1 MSPKTVLN
9 IGEFFGLQGIATRDA
24 ARTLIAEISRSEQPV
39 VLDFRAIVSVSR
51 SFIDE
56 LNAFLTS
63 TKQKVQLLNLN
74 DDLEQMLAIVRKTAR
89 RKSRVT
95 YDSLADAE
103 LLTL

>member
-1 MSPKTVLN
+1 MINVGK
-9 IGEFFGLQGIATRDA
+9 FFSLRSLATRAA
-24 ARTLIAEISRSEQPV
+24 ARTLIVEVQAASQPV
-39 VLDFRAIVSVSR
+39 VLDFQEIDSVSR
-51 SFIDE
+51 SFVDE
-56 LNAFLTS
+56 LNAFLAS

-74 DDLEQMLAIVRKTAR
+74 DNLEQMLAIVRKTAR